1 MRKQRSLLFAALV
14 IAVGMLLFPVQ
25 TWSQLPPGIKAEVV
39 SKYSSSISGI
49 KEIRLVKF
57 TFQPG
62 AVLKDFKVKNQ
73 GLCNSTQGTFAVLNQ
88 DTGEANY
95 YAPGSRWVNTKDA
108 TYTIAN
114 PGDEVAI
121 QFVYSLIGK

>member
-1 MRKQRSLLFAALV
+1 MRKQRSLLCAALV

-25 TWSQLPPGIKAEVV
+25 AWSQLPPGVKVEVLA
-39 SKYSSSISGI
+39 KYSTEISGI

-57 TFQPG
+57 TFAPG

-73 GLCNSTQGTFAVLNQ
+73 ALCNSTQGVFTVLNQ
-88 DTGEANY
+88 DTGETNL
-95 YAPGSRWVNTKDA
+95 YAPGSRWINTKGA
-108 TYTIAN
+108 TITVAN

-121 QFVYSLIGK
+121 QYVYSLVGK